1 MQIILML
8 LLYIYLS
15 NNGGNAFSILLASKV
30 PDDGPDI
37 ITLPNNVGS
46 TKRIMVKDNNHIFYD
61 I

>member
-1 MQIILML
+1 ML